1 MTVSEDFVPFQKGKM
16 FGAEP
21 RYPTLFGLTLTP
33 NIISILVMMLGTVG
47 FFYLVANQ
55 VMPAWQ
61 KHQEMEASQVQK
73 QTQIQQ
79 AQTKLA
85 QSQQVR
91 AELAQAKQQQLEVLS
106 LFSNENTLDTLA
118 LDLNRL
124 AETINASL
132 GSGVKAK
139 LTKYEPV
146 ADPSNGAITDG
157 SLGPEVN
164 GKLKSRAV
172 NIAFEGTFEETETI
186 LRDIERLQSLLI
198 VKDFQSTLP
207 QTPLNL
213 QGKGPQ
219 TITTSFQLQALI
231 PLSPEESAKATAAA
245 QQPQK

>member
-1 MTVSEDFVPFQKGKM
+1 MTISEDFMPFKGGK

-21 RYPTLFGLTLTP
+21 NYPTVFGVTLTP
-33 NIISILVMMLGTVG
+33 NIISILVAILGVAG
-47 FFYLVANQ
+47 FVYLVTNQ
-55 VMPAWQ
+55 VMPSLQ
-61 KHQEMEASQVQK
+61 KHQELEASQVQK
-73 QTQIQQ
+73 QSQIQQ
-79 AQTKLA
+79 IQAQLA
-85 QSQQVR
+85 QAQRVR
-91 AELAQAKQQQLEVLS
+91 ADLAQAKQQQLEVLS

-124 AETINASL
+124 TEADNAKVSA
-132 GSGVKAK
+132 GGVKAK

-146 ADPSNGAITDG
+146 ADPSNGAIADG

-164 GKLKSRAV
+164 GKLKSRVV
-172 NIAFEGTFEETETI
+172 NVAFEGTFAQTATI

-219 TITTSFQLQALI
+219 TITTTFQLEALI
-231 PLSPEESAKATAAA
+231 PLSPEEATKASAS
-245 QQPQK
+245 QQTSK